1 MLGREH
7 TGIKDKKVD
16 RRRYKKKAGIEESKE
31 NDEWE
36 NEDKR
41 SLRTT
46 NVNKRNK
53 Q

>member
-1 MLGREH
+1 MKEH
-7 TGIKDKKVD
+7 RGIKDKKVD
-16 RRRYKKKAGIEESKE
+16 RRWKKKAGNEESKE